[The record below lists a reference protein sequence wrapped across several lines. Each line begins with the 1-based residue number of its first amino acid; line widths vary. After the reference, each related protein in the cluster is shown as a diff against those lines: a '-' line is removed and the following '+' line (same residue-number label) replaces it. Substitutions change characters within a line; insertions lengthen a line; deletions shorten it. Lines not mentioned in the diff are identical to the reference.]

1 MVSGSGI
8 TKYEIKKQATTKKA
22 TVKAVV
28 RLYAIE
34 PVEDWDITI
43 ELADS
48 YTDIA
53 G

>member
-1 MVSGSGI
+1 MVSGSGLSG
-8 TKYEIKKQATTKKA
+8 YEIKKQKTTKKA
-22 TVKAVV
+22 TVKAVI

-48 YTDIA
+48 STEIA

>member
-1 MVSGSGI
+1 MINGNGI
-8 TKYEIKKQATTKKA
+8 SAYEIKRQSTTKKA

-48 YTDIA
+48 TTEIL

>member
-1 MVSGSGI
+1 MVNAGAISA
-8 TKYEIKKQATTKKA
+8 YEIKKQKTDKKA
-22 TVKAVV
+22 TIKATV

-48 YTDIA
+48 TTEVL